1 MKEWL
6 LPEDHGSQHAAQ
18 TPHVQTVV
26 VHLIVH
32 QQLRTLAVIVG
43 SNNRRERRGKTDLE
57 ISAGHP
63 HVVLLAGVVEL
74 GQPPVD
80 QSQSPVLVV
89 DHHVV
94 RLHVAVHDAHA
105 VAVVQ
110 GPQQLVQI
118 SPDIVVSQ
126 CLAEK

>member
-32 QQLRTLAVIVG
+32 QQLRP
-43 SNNRRERRGKTDLE
+43 LE
-57 ISAGHP
+57 VPAGHP
-63 HVVLLAGVVEL
+63 HVVLLARVVEL
-74 GQPPVD
+74 RQAPVD

-110 GPQQLVQI
+110 GPQQLVQVA
-118 SPDIVVSQ
+118 PDIVVSQ
-126 CLAEK
+126 CLPDSWN

>member
-1 MKEWL
+1 M
-6 LPEDHGSQHAAQ
+6 
-18 TPHVQTVV
+18 
-26 VHLIVH
+26 
-32 QQLRTLAVIVG
+32 
-43 SNNRRERRGKTDLE
+43 
-57 ISAGHP
+57 
-63 HVVLLAGVVEL
+63 VEL
-74 GQPPVD
+74 RQAPVD

-94 RLHVAVHDAHA
+94 WLHVPVHNAHA